1 MHRRNRNSQL
11 IHIPSAPQ
19 VKECNFIE
27 DFEILESSDIEAFY
41 AVYSQHAQAELPI
54 KHSSPSSMGPLQI
67 FLRGMF
73 YTSLLKISLYMN
85 IIVYFAEICPEF
97 KPHFD
102 SEGRIVPSDY
112 IYVYTLLMHYTCV
125 QNPRKYFHDI
135 CTKLP
140 KSVQGGIAAFFQQ
153 TVNLPQLTRHHL
165 RETIINVRIDTE
177 NSTDDDIEPL
187 SEINSVNSTP
197 LDIKTIDTTDSTRTS
212 SLSKKWIKPMA
223 TSPIVTP
230 PTPKTELLEQKTRE
244 LRGLRVN
251 RNLGY
256 YNDIIMLINT
266 LYIFRLNWKRS
277 DMRKLC

>member
-1 MHRRNRNSQL
+1 
-11 IHIPSAPQ
+11 
-19 VKECNFIE
+19 
-27 DFEILESSDIEAFY
+27 
-41 AVYSQHAQAELPI
+41 
-54 KHSSPSSMGPLQI
+54 MGPLQI

-73 YTSLLKISLYMN
+73 HTQSYYIITSH
-85 IIVYFAEICPEF
+85 IILICFAEICPDF

-102 SEGRIVPSDY
+102 GEGRIVPSDY

-165 RETIINVRIDTE
+165 RETIINVRVDTE
-177 NSTDDDIEPL
+177 NSIDDDIEPL

-197 LDIKTIDTTDSTRTS
+197 LDIKTIDTTDSTRAS

-251 RNLGY
+251 RNHIYENVSCLLIPYSFTGATGNGAIWENNARRTNSREWAANQFSHSRY
-256 YNDIIMLINT
+256 IIKMI
-266 LYIFRLNWKRS
+266 
-277 DMRKLC
+277 